1 MLVILQV
8 TSFKRDM
15 KRISRG
21 RFDLP
26 KLDVV
31 VKKLAKHERLE
42 AKYSDH
48 LLTGNWR
55 GHRECH
61 LAPDW
66 LLIYRVEG
74 NILKLIRTGSH
85 SELF

>member
-8 TSFKRDM
+8 TSFKSDM

-21 RFDLP
+21 RFDLS
-26 KLDVV
+26 KLDAIVI
-31 VKKLAKHERLE
+31 KLAKQERLE

-61 LAPDW
+61 IAPDW

-74 NILKLIRTGSH
+74 SILKLIRTGSH

>member
-15 KRISRG
+15 KRISKG
-21 RFDLP
+21 RFDLS
-26 KLDVV
+26 KLNAIVM
-31 VKKLAKHERLE
+31 KLAKQERLE